1 MLLYRLRAVSTVHA
15 STNARSNALP
25 HGIANSVKRPALAVL
40 GALTILTMVCG
51 SSPVPAGTVMAPQSH
66 LGRGINLG
74 NKLEAPSEGEW
85 GAPVEAW
92 MLTTIR
98 QGGFATVRIPTRWS
112 AHAAASPPYAIDPA
126 FLDRVTWVIDRAL
139 SAGLRVVLNIHH
151 YGEIFDDPHEQRD
164 RFLALWQQIAMQFR
178 DYPESVVF
186 EVLNEPNTNL
196 TPELWN
202 DFLADAVAVIRQSNP
217 NRYVMLG
224 TAEWGG
230 IGAMNHLRLPD
241 DDRVIFTFHYY
252 QPFEFTHQGAEWVS
266 GSDAW
271 VGTTWGA
278 GRDSAAVRTDF
289 DAVAAWAS
297 ERNVPVFMG
306 EFGAYS
312 RAAMNDRIAWTAFV
326 RSEAERRGFS
336 WAYWEFDAG
345 FGAYTD
351 GRWNA
356 LHEALIP

>member
-1 MLLYRLRAVSTVHA
+1 MQRLSSLV
-15 STNARSNALP
+15 L
-25 HGIANSVKRPALAVL
+25 L
-40 GALTILTMVCG
+40 GALTVVGIDCNPDSG
-51 SSPVPAGTVMAPQSH
+51 QVPDTRMATID

-92 MLTTIR
+92 MLTTIK

-112 AHAAASPPYAIDPA
+112 AHAGTSPPYAIDET
-126 FLDRVTWVIDRAL
+126 FLDRVTWVVDQAL
-139 SAGLRVVLNIHH
+139 SAGLTVVLNMHH
-151 YGEIFDDPHEQRD
+151 YEEIFSDPQAQRD
-164 RFLALWQQIAMQFR
+164 RFLALWQQIATSFR
-178 DYPESVVF
+178 DYPDTALVF

-202 DFLADAVAVIRQSNP
+202 EFLVDALAVIRQTNP

-230 IGAMNHLRLPD
+230 IGAMRHLELPD
-241 DDRVIFTFHYY
+241 DNRLIFTFHYY
-252 QPFEFTHQGAEWVS
+252 EPFQFTHQGAEWVS

-271 VGTTWGA
+271 LGTTWGSDQDRA
-278 GRDSAAVRTDF
+278 DVQDDF
-289 DAVAAWAS
+289 DAVADWAAQYD
-297 ERNVPVFMG
+297 VPVFMG

-312 RAAMNDRIAWTAFV
+312 RAALDDRLAWTTYVA
-326 RSEAERRGFS
+326 REAEARGFS

-345 FGAYTD
+345 FGAYTN
-351 GRWNA
+351 GQWNE

>member
-1 MLLYRLRAVSTVHA
+1 MQRLSSLV
-15 STNARSNALP
+15 L
-25 HGIANSVKRPALAVL
+25 L
-40 GALTILTMVCG
+40 GALTVVGIDCNPDSG
-51 SSPVPAGTVMAPQSH
+51 QVPDTNMATID

-92 MLTTIR
+92 MLTTIK

-112 AHAAASPPYAIDPA
+112 AHAATSSPYTIDET
-126 FLDRVTWVIDRAL
+126 FLDRVTWVVDQAL
-139 SAGLRVVLNIHH
+139 SAGLTVVLNMHH
-151 YGEIFDDPHEQRD
+151 YEEIFSDPQAQRD
-164 RFLALWQQIAMQFR
+164 RFLALWQQIATNFR
-178 DYPESVVF
+178 EYPDTALVF
-186 EVLNEPNTNL
+186 EVLNEPNANL

-202 DFLADAVAVIRQSNP
+202 EFLVDALAVIRQTNP

-230 IGAMNHLRLPD
+230 IGAMDRLQLPD
-241 DDRVIFTFHYY
+241 DNRLIFTFHYY
-252 QPFEFTHQGAEWVS
+252 EPFQFTHQGAEWVT

-271 VGTTWGA
+271 LGTTWGTSQ
-278 GRDSAAVRTDF
+278 DSAAVQNDF
-289 DAVAAWAS
+289 DTVADWAS
-297 ERNVPVFMG
+297 QHDVPVFMG

-312 RAAMNDRIAWTAFV
+312 RAVLDDRLAWTTFV
-326 RSEAERRGFS
+326 AREAEARGFS

-345 FGAYTD
+345 FGAYTN
-351 GRWNA
+351 GQWNE